1 LLGTAGAVKHLEKF
15 FREASFLVVYGD
27 NFTDC
32 ALDRMLELHRRQS
45 ASCTI
50 AVFHRDDVTASGIV
64 DVDDNGRVSRFLEK
78 PTPDQVFSHW
88 VNAGVL
94 AMEPRVLDFIP
105 SGRPSDFGR
114 DILPALLA
122 AGESVYAY
130 RMSTERLLWIDS
142 PQDYSWAQHE
152 MESIERKVLR

>member
-1 LLGTAGAVKHLEKF
+1 M
-15 FREASFLVVYGD
+15 VYGRQ
-27 NFTDC
+27 FPTDC
-32 ALDRMLELHRRQS
+32 ALDRMLELHRRKS
-45 ASCTI
+45 AACTI
-50 AVFHRDDVTASGIV
+50 AVFHREDVTASGIV

-94 AMEPRVLDFIP
+94 AMDPRVLDFIP
-105 SGRPSDFGR
+105 TERPSDFGR

-122 AGESVYAY
+122 AGEAVYAY

-142 PQDYSWAQHE
+142 PQDYSRAQHE
-152 MESIERKVLR
+152 MESLEQKGFR